1 MRVCVCVSQLC
12 VGELCVRELCVSK
25 LCVREL
31 CVSKLCVSSERVKH
45 GAGGGREEEEEEE
58 AVRTG
63 VRNHQTRTPHKD
75 AGKNAFY
82 MFGMVFPDNKHM
94 KVQCKCFGSPPRA
107 CKTMMFD

>member
-1 MRVCVCVSQLC
+1 MLCVSELCVCVCVSQLC
-12 VGELCVRELCVSK
+12 VGE

-45 GAGGGREEEEEEE
+45 GAGGGREEEEE

-94 KVQCKCFGSPPRA
+94 KVQCKCFGFPPQELV
-107 CKTMMFD
+107 KP

>member
-25 LCVREL
+25 LCV
-31 CVSKLCVSSERVKH
+31 SSERVKH
-45 GAGGGREEEEEEE
+45 GAGGGREEEEE

-94 KVQCKCFGSPPRA
+94 KVQCKCFGSPP
-107 CKTMMFD
+107 KSL